1 MRRREFITLLGSA
14 AIWSPATARAQQSER
29 RVVVLIPTAEADP
42 DGLYDSAA
50 FGQSLAERGWKNGRD
65 VLIDLRWAI
74 DSADK
79 AKAAIAELQT
89 RPPDVV
95 VAFTS
100 QTVAALERALPTV
113 PLVFAYIYDPVGQ
126 GFVQSLAHP
135 GGNATG
141 FTAME
146 PSIGAK
152 WLQLLMEMAS
162 GLAHVAYLCNANNP
176 GPLQPYPA
184 AQAAGRDQRITVA
197 LADVHDAT
205 GIETAMTAL
214 AREPGGG
221 LIVPPDGFLI
231 KYRKLIIEPAARDR
245 LPAIYGFASF
255 TTQGGLASYGAKLT
269 VQLSQAAVYVDRILR
284 GEKPANLPVQEPVKY
299 ALVVNLRLAKT
310 LGLNIPP
317 SLLATADDV
326 IE

>member
-126 GFVQSLAHP
+126 GFVQSLARIRAAMP
-135 GGNATG
+135 PASQQWSPLSGRNGCSCSWRWRRVSPMSPICATP
-141 FTAME
+141 TI
-146 PSIGAK
+146 PVRYSPI
-152 WLQLLMEMAS
+152 L
-162 GLAHVAYLCNANNP
+162 P
-176 GPLQPYPA
+176 
-184 AQAAGRDQRITVA
+184 R
-197 LADVHDAT
+197 
-205 GIETAMTAL
+205 
-214 AREPGGG
+214 
-221 LIVPPDGFLI
+221 
-231 KYRKLIIEPAARDR
+231 R
-245 LPAIYGFASF
+245 LPGETNALRSRWQTF
-255 TTQGGLASYGAKLT
+255 TTRRA
-269 VQLSQAAVYVDRILR
+269 LR
-284 GEKPANLPVQEPVKY
+284 
-299 ALVVNLRLAKT
+299 
-310 LGLNIPP
+310 PP
-317 SLLATADDV
+317 
-326 IE
+326 